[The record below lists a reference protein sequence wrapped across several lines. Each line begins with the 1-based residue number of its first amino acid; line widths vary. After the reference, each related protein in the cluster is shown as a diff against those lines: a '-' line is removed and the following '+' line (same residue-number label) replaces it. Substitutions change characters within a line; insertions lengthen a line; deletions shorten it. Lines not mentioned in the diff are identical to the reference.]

1 MVQNVPKWL
10 KRFKITW
17 MAESSPKI
25 QSPSLFRIAEN
36 WLETQFLLLLS
47 NHQAWTL
54 IIKSLRWYL
63 HLWWTSWKW
72 TLHILWLFDYLWS
85 LMFFLSFLLSSINWL
100 TSPAEIISIMTRTT
114 HSWLRLMPSPPS
126 SSILMFLPSIISIF
140 SLLHHFEFKSFFIF
154 QCRKKPSVFDDFF
167 RISCDQ
173 FTILK
178 FRTFA
183 SLCLCSI
190 KIKTL
195 KWNCVKSF
203 IIGCLICRIGDS

>member
-1 MVQNVPKWL
+1 
-10 KRFKITW
+10 

-25 QSPSLFRIAEN
+25 QCPSLFRIAEN

-63 HLWWTSWKW
+63 HLGLLESE
-72 TLHILWLFDYLWS
+72 LCAFFDYLTISDYLWWS
-85 LMFFLSFLLSSINWL
+85 FYLFLLSSINWL
-100 TSPAEIISIMTRTT
+100 TSPAEIISILTRTT
-114 HSWLRLMPSPPS
+114 HSSLLLMPSPPS